1 MLDTD
6 SFPLAR
12 RQAHDDGDLKAKRA
26 SDARR
31 WLLIARRLAFILVT
45 GVLFLLAAAGSAM
58 TGGTRIAALSLADI
72 PEAASIEVQLPTEGQ
87 SEDLGLSIKLAN
99 HLAIL
104 LAERGYRPVDGFG
117 ELVLR
122 FAAEEPTYASRE
134 DQPNGSLQKVS
145 FDTKER
151 LAQSD
156 PDLLR
161 LRISV
166 ARTKQPPIWTGVIEH
181 FARGR
186 DKDRPIWIWSKRSW
200 RIGGKPMTDVSRQE
214 RECWSRQCV
223 REPS

>member
-6 SFPLAR
+6 SFPLA
-12 RQAHDDGDLKAKRA
+12 KRHGNDNEGLNA
-26 SDARR
+26 QRAGGVGQ
-31 WLLIARRLAFILVT
+31 WLLIARRLALILVT
-45 GVLFLLAAAGSAM
+45 SVLFLLAAAETAV
-58 TGGTRIAALSLADI
+58 TGGTRIATLSLADI

-104 LAERGYRPVDGFG
+104 LAEKGYRPVDGFG

-122 FAAEEPTYASRE
+122 FAAEQPTYASRE
-134 DQPNGSLQKVS
+134 DQPNGSLQAVTL
-145 FDTKER
+145 DIKEQ

-166 ARTKQPPIWTGVIEH
+166 AQTNRPPIWTGVIER
-181 FARGR
+181 FARGT
-186 DKDRPIWIWSKRSW
+186 DKDRAYLDMAAYADDAL
-200 RIGGKPMTDVSRQE
+200 GEDL
-214 RECWSRQCV
+214 
-223 REPS
+223 

>member
-12 RQAHDDGDLKAKRA
+12 RDANEDGGFKAQRA
-26 SDARR
+26 GNARE
-31 WLLIARRLAFILVT
+31 WLLIAKRLALILAT
-45 GVLFLLAAAGSAM
+45 GVLFLLAAAGTAM
-58 TGGTRIAALSLADI
+58 TGETRIAALSLATI

-104 LAERGYRPVDGFG
+104 LAERGYRRVDGFG

-122 FAAEEPTYASRE
+122 FAAEEPTYATRE
-134 DQPNGSLQKVS
+134 DQPNGSLQAVS
-145 FDTKER
+145 LDPKER

-166 ARTKQPPIWTGVIEH
+166 AQTNRPPIWTGVIER
-181 FARGR
+181 FARGADR
-186 DKDRPIWIWSKRSW
+186 DSAYLDMVDALMVHW
-200 RIGGKPMTDVSRQE
+200 GKTYDGR
-214 RECWSRQCV
+214 
-223 REPS
+223 